1 MEGTTTTT
9 PTFFYIENFFAG
21 AMNGNLVSVNNS
33 KKPKRGFV
41 FCPGCGRPKQL
52 FKSQKEAELFLHYNQ
67 DAILDESGYCP
78 VRAYYCEA
86 CGGWH
91 VTSQTLFVRDKSIRT
106 GEKGRLTIQHKKDAA
121 RRLNISK
128 KLDRVEVCVEIAI
141 GNFRKNKRQKAYK
154 HLRKAFQLFQ
164 QTMKSE
170 CLKSR
175 KLALFNQIS
184 ICQELLA
191 A

>member
-1 MEGTTTTT
+1 
-9 PTFFYIENFFAG
+9 
-21 AMNGNLVSVNNS
+21 MNGNLASVNNS

-52 FKSQKEAELFLHYNQ
+52 FKSEKEAELYLYYNQ

-91 VTSQTLFVRDKSIRT
+91 VTSQTLEERDKSAKK
-106 GEKGRLTIQHKKDAA
+106 GEKVRSAVKHKKDAA
-121 RRLNISK
+121 RKQNICK
-128 KLDRVEVCVEIAI
+128 KLDRVETCIEIAI
-141 GNFRKNKRQKAYK
+141 GNFRKNNRQKAYK

-184 ICQELLA
+184 ICHEILTA
-191 A
+191 